1 MIHVWPD
8 TPERVLDAITEI
20 NAVLA
25 KYPKNPKTA
34 FWYRV
39 SDTLRMA
46 YIYMTDLQWI
56 HDRNKILEAENAFL
70 IKRLSEIEARL
81 LEYETIE
88 RAGIT
93 GRLPGI
99 LKIVEKKMA
108 AKGLKL
114 ETNEQNSQETT
125 TDRKISV

>member
-34 FWYRV
+34 LWYRV

-81 LEYETIE
+81 LEYETIY

-108 AKGLKL
+108 AKGLTL
-114 ETNEQNSQETT
+114 ETYEQSTEETKA
-125 TDRKISV
+125 D